1 MRHSQG
7 FTLFE
12 VLIAM
17 AIGVLLLGLVFSI
30 YSLTVRSLNA
40 SQTRAELTQN
50 SKIILERITRDLRQT
65 RALATILPATAGD
78 PLNPPPAVIEF
89 LDGHNTTDYQYI
101 NYYLSGTDLR
111 RQIKHYYFASD
122 PAIFVPFDAEDDFG
136 NPALININE
145 DHLVGQYIS
154 NLKFY
159 GTDLI
164 TSELTLLKSGITHAT
179 ATAVFGR
186 NL

>member
-12 VLIAM
+12 VLIAIS
-17 AIGVLLLGLVFSI
+17 IGVLLLGLVFSI

-65 RALATILPATAGD
+65 RGLATILPQTAGD
-78 PLNPPPAVIEF
+78 PENPPPSAIEF
-89 LDGHNTTDYQYI
+89 LDGHNNETYQYI
-101 NYYLSGTDLR
+101 NYSLAGADLKR
-111 RQIKHYYFASD
+111 RVKHYYFASD

-136 NPALININE
+136 NPPLVSASE
-145 DHLVGQYIS
+145 DNLVGQYVS
-154 NLKFY
+154 ALKFY
-159 GTDLI
+159 GTDLVTI
-164 TSELTLLKSGITHAT
+164 ELTLLKSGVTHAT